1 MKLFSLFTDIY
12 FALTG
17 VFTTETA
24 LRLFRQG
31 IYLAFML
38 FLISLISFGAIHA
51 APNSFFA
58 AGELNP
64 NMTEEVLAHLKA
76 VYGLDKPLY
85 LQYVDW
91 IKNML
96 SLDFGVS
103 FVTGQN
109 VIDMV
114 NDRIGVTLIMNIVS
128 MVFVFVISI
137 YLGIK
142 AAMNHGK
149 LSDILIKQ
157 LSLVSFS
164 MPSFYMALLMIL
176 IFAVEWEVFPIAGL
190 HSIEPK
196 EGFAAYLDMA
206 WHLFMPIFVMVFV
219 SLGSMIVYVRSL
231 VMEILKS
238 DYYFFAKAR
247 GLEEKQ
253 LLRYYILPNLMPPI
267 ITLLGLSL
275 PGLIGG
281 SVILESIFAIEGM
294 GQLFYMSA
302 LSRDYPVIMGILMV
316 TAFLTLLGNMLADL
330 ILLKLNPY
338 FKRG

>member
-1 MKLFSLFTDIY
+1 MKLFFKKIL
-12 FALTG
+12 
-17 VFTTETA
+17 
-24 LRLFRQG
+24 
-31 IYLAFML
+31 YLAFML

-51 APNSFFA
+51 APNSFFS

-64 NMTEEVLAHLKA
+64 NMTPEVLAHLKS
-76 VYGLDKPLY
+76 VYGLDKPLHKQY
-85 LQYVDW
+85 LDW
-91 IKNML
+91 MMNL
-96 SLDFGVS
+96 VSLNFGVS
-103 FVTGQN
+103 FVSGQN

-114 NDRIGVTLIMNIVS
+114 KDRIGITLIMNITS
-128 MVFVFVISI
+128 MILVFILSI

-142 AAMNHGK
+142 AALNAEK
-149 LSDILIKQ
+149 LSDVLIKQ
-157 LSLVSFS
+157 LSLFSFS
-164 MPSFYMALLMIL
+164 MPSFYLALLLIL
-176 IFAVEWEVFPIAGL
+176 VFSVKLEWFPIAGL

-196 EGFAAYLDMA
+196 EGFAEYIDMA
-206 WHLFMPIFVMVFV
+206 WHLCLPIFVMVFV

-231 VMEILKS
+231 VTEILKS
-238 DYYFFAKAR
+238 EYYFFAKAR
-247 GLEEKQ
+247 GLEDKT
-253 LLRYYILPNLMPPI
+253 LLRYFILPNLMPPI

-281 SVILESIFAIEGM
+281 SVILEAIFGIEGM

-316 TAFLTLLGNMLADL
+316 TAFLTLLGNMFSDL